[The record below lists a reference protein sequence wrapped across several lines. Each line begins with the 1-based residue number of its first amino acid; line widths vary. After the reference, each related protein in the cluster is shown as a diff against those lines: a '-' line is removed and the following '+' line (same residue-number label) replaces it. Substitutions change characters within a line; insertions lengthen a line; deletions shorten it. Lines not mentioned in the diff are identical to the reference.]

1 MPSKRWRAAVRG
13 RRHKRRRARRRR
25 RARGGSA
32 PEVDD
37 ADFITAILRALTMNV
52 ARPKPP
58 VDPYARGSVVPPMKT
73 AQKVSAEHAEYGMG
87 KSLATGP
94 TTPTNGAIP
103 TASSGPPSRSG
114 AAVRTS
120 VGDAQLRVRS
130 YH

>member
-37 ADFITAILRALTMNV
+37 ADFITAILRALTTNV

-73 AQKVSAEHAEYGMG
+73 AQKVSAEHAEYNMG
-87 KSLATGP
+87 KSAWGNRPFDPERGAYTGL
-94 TTPTNGAIP
+94 
-103 TASSGPPSRSG
+103 
-114 AAVRTS
+114 VRTT
-120 VGDAQLRVRS
+120 VPIWGGGVEAQWVPRNPI
-130 YH
+130 

>member
-1 MPSKRWRAAVRG
+1 MPSKRWKAAVRG

-87 KSLATGP
+87 KSLWGNRPYDADQWGNSYGLER
-94 TTPTNGAIP
+94 TTIP
-103 TASSGPPSRSG
+103 IWGG
-114 AAVRTS
+114 GEDVRWRRP
-120 VGDAQLRVRS
+120 A
-130 YH
+130 